1 MVRILIVG
9 AGIAGLSLARA
20 LEQRGIIPDVVE
32 RQAAWNAGGTGLF
45 LPGNASRAF
54 SQLGLLPDIARIA
67 MPIRYQRFLSQD
79 GHELNAINTESF
91 WSACGPC
98 LALLIRPSL
107 S

>member
-20 LEQRGIIPDVVE
+20 LEQRGIIPDVAE

-54 SQLGLLPDIARIA
+54 SQLGLLPGIARIA
-67 MPIRYQRFLSQD
+67 MPNPLS
-79 GHELNAINTESF
+79 AIS
-91 WSACGPC
+91 
-98 LALLIRPSL
+98 
-107 S
+107 